1 MELRY
6 RRETLVGLFLVVAT
20 LIFVFGMLWL
30 RGKSLSSG
38 RMVQTTF
45 TDVSGLKV
53 GDPIHT
59 SGVTVGDIK
68 EIRLVKP
75 GQVLVT
81 MELKTGQMPRRDA
94 RAEVRS
100 LDFFGARFLDY
111 DPGTSPDPQPANGV
125 IPGGREDDLGE
136 TMQALATP
144 GRRVLANAEQFLS
157 PENATQLR
165 LLLHDA
171 RVAVAQLGTAAQAP
185 SREAA
190 SALVSLRELLQ
201 RLDLLV
207 GSSAAQ
213 QTVENMRDASRN
225 LAQVTA
231 TLQRT
236 SSSLDS
242 ILLKVNR
249 GRGSVGRLVNDTT
262 LVTDLH
268 EATAALTALLVD
280 VKANPKHYI
289 NVHVF

>member
-6 RRETLVGLFLVVAT
+6 RREAVVGLFVVVAT

-30 RGKSLSSG
+30 RGKSLTSG
-38 RMVQTTF
+38 KLVETTF
-45 TDVSGLKV
+45 VDVSGLKV

-59 SGVTVGDIK
+59 SGVTVGQIK
-68 EIRLVKP
+68 DIRLVAP
-75 GQVLVT
+75 GKVIVVLD
-81 MELKTGQMPRRDA
+81 LRTGQLPHRDA
-94 RAEVRS
+94 RAMVRS
-100 LDFFGARFLDY
+100 LDFFGARYLDY
-111 DPGTSPDPQPANGV
+111 DPGASPDPMPASGV
-125 IPGGREDDLGE
+125 ITGQREQDLSEAVQSLTGPGE
-136 TMQALATP
+136 
-144 GRRVLANAEQFLS
+144 RVMASAEQFLN
-157 PENATQLR
+157 PQNATELR
-165 LLLHDA
+165 ALLRDA
-171 RVAVAQLGTAAQAP
+171 RKAVAQLGNAAEAP

-190 SALVSLRELLQ
+190 GALLSLRELLQ

-207 GSSAAQ
+207 GGGAAQ
-213 QTVENMRDASRN
+213 QTVDNMRDASRN

-236 SSSLDS
+236 SASLDS
-242 ILLKVNR
+242 ILLKVNH

-268 EATAALTALLVD
+268 EASAALTALLND